1 MEILFFSFQFCE
13 VRFRTKDHPQGD
25 LMMFDHRRAIIVELF
40 FKIILCL
47 GFLFEQCIET
57 W

>member
-40 FKIILCL
+40 LNHFMSWLL
-47 GFLFEQCIET
+47 V
-57 W
+57 

>member
-13 VRFRTKDHPQGD
+13 VSFRTKDHPQGD

-40 FKIILCL
+40 LNHFMSWLL
-47 GFLFEQCIET
+47 V
-57 W
+57 